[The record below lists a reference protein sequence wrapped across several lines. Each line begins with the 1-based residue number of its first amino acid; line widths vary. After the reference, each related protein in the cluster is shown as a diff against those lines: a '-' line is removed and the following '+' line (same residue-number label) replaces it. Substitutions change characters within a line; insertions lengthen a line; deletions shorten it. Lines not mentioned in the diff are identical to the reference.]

1 MAGDPVPCGRD
12 VSPGWTGLPEAPGP
26 VAAGHGA
33 NSATGW
39 SPAWF
44 GHGNAPGQVDAVM
57 AGEGQEHRAEC
68 FGPATPASGRWYGN
82 SVRLRR
88 SRLPDGAWWTGG
100 WGRDATRSVKR
111 CAAVRQQCGQGTG
124 GGCGL
129 GLQDWHGQAKA
140 RLKLRLR
147 FRMSLAGG
155 PKTEN
160 SGRRRKSGQPLG
172 DEGFSAGETCALRR
186 CQW

>member
-57 AGEGQEHRAEC
+57 AGEGQEHRHNA
-68 FGPATPASGRWYGN
+68 GKRAL
-82 SVRLRR
+82 VRELR
-88 SRLPDGAWWTGG
+88 PI
-100 WGRDATRSVKR
+100 
-111 CAAVRQQCGQGTG
+111 AAVTT
-124 GGCGL
+124 
-129 GLQDWHGQAKA
+129 
-140 RLKLRLR
+140 
-147 FRMSLAGG
+147 
-155 PKTEN
+155 P
-160 SGRRRKSGQPLG
+160 
-172 DEGFSAGETCALRR
+172 
-186 CQW
+186 